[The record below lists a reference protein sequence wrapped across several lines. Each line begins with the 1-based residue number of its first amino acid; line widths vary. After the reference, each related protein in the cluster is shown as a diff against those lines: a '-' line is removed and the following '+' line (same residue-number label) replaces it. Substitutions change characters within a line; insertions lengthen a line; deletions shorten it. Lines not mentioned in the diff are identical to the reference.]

1 MKYISTYE
9 NFNYQPTN
17 EELIGLFSAKTR
29 NQYIKQGFEN
39 GLILIEKDKSL
50 QDQIIAAYN
59 RLQEKP
65 SMDEIKNAVD
75 IVSGGD
81 DPQIQSLEK
90 ALKADFSPSIEN
102 NPVTS
107 GETKNESTTEPKTFI
122 QKALGI
128 LTKIW
133 NFGLNL
139 VHFMGAL
146 AMIILPFTAQL
157 GAKIQTYG
165 ETSGNVSMTWYGGL
179 LFVGGLVAMLH
190 FIWRNVGSDEKNKK

>member
-17 EELIGLFSAKTR
+17 EELIGLFSAETR

-50 QDQIIAAYN
+50 QEQIKKAYN
-59 RLQEKP
+59 SLKEKP
-65 SMDEIKNAVD
+65 SMDEIKDAVD

-90 ALKADFSPSIEN
+90 ELKADVLEIPTD
-102 NPVTS
+102 PVTS

-128 LTKIW
+128 LSKIW
-133 NFGLNL
+133 KFGVNL

-190 FIWRNVGSDEKNKK
+190 FIWRNVASDEKK

>member
-39 GLILIEKDKSL
+39 GLKLIEKDKSL
-50 QDQIIAAYN
+50 QDKIMAAYN
-59 RLQEKP
+59 SLQEKP
-65 SMDEIKNAVD
+65 SMDEIKDAVD

-81 DPQIQSLEK
+81 DAQIQSLETE
-90 ALKADFSPSIEN
+90 LKAD
-102 NPVTS
+102 PVTS

-128 LTKIW
+128 LSKIW
-133 NFGLNL
+133 KFGVNL